1 MKYDIDRFEGLK
13 TLLNDV
19 STKTREEL
27 EAKIL
32 EFACIAQVAKDVSS
46 TLKLEECLRILADRI
61 ADLLSVERV
70 SLMLLDSRTR
80 ELVITIAKG
89 LDESIAKKTKV
100 KLGDGVAGW
109 IAKEGKPLLIT
120 DIEKDPRFTKKDGGY
135 NTNSLLSVPLKV
147 KDKVIGVINVNNK
160 TTKEVFK
167 EDDLTV
173 LMAVS
178 ELAAIAIENA
188 RLHEE
193 LKTLDNMKTNFISNV
208 SHELRSP
215 LASIKESVSL
225 LLDEVSGTLNSE
237 QRKFLEIAKKNID
250 RLARLIDELLDLA
263 KIESGKTEMR
273 RLFINLVTIAEDVVN
288 SFKALAENKDIT
300 LGIRTNPSL
309 IKIWADPDK
318 ITQAISNLTDNAIKY
333 SSNGSSVT
341 VEVLDKGDF
350 IEVGVVD
357 NGVGISKENA
367 ERLFDKF
374 SRLEDAIQN
383 RVKGTGLGLAI
394 TKELVELHGGKISV
408 DSEPDK
414 GSRFFFTLPK
424 DLRKKDLVC
433 P

>member
-1 MKYDIDRFEGLK
+1 MKCDIERFEGLK
-13 TLLNDV
+13 ALLNDV

-32 EFACIAQVAKDVSS
+32 EFACIAQVAKDISS
-46 TLKLEECLRILADRI
+46 TLKLEECLKILADRI

-70 SLMLLDSRTR
+70 SLMLLDSKSR
-80 ELVITIAKG
+80 ELVIKIAKG
-89 LDESIAKKTKV
+89 LDESIAKQTKV
-100 KLGDGVAGW
+100 RFGDGVAGW

-120 DIEKDPRFTKKDGGY
+120 DIDKDPRFTKKDGGY

-147 KDKVIGVINVNNK
+147 KDRVIGVINVNNK

-167 EDDLTV
+167 EDDLRV

-188 RLHEE
+188 RLNEE
-193 LKTLDNMKTNFISNV
+193 LKTLDNMKSNFISNV

-250 RLARLIDELLDLA
+250 RLARLIDDLLNLA

-288 SFKALAENKDIT
+288 SFGVLAENKNIA
-300 LGIRTNPSL
+300 LGIKTDSSP
-309 IKIWADPDK
+309 IKIWVDPDK
-318 ITQAISNLTDNAIKY
+318 MTQIISNLVDNAIKY
-333 SSNGSSVT
+333 SPSGSSVT
-341 VEVLDKGDF
+341 VELLDKGSF
-350 IEVGVVD
+350 IEVGIID

-374 SRLEDAIQN
+374 TRLEDAIEN
-383 RVKGTGLGLAI
+383 RIKGTGLGLAI
-394 TKELVELHGGKISV
+394 TRELVELHSGKISV
-408 DSEPDK
+408 DSEPGK
-414 GSRFFFTLPK
+414 GSRFYFTLPK
-424 DLRKKDLVC
+424 DLRRKDWVC
-433 P
+433 R